1 MSDIFKSSVPI
12 IESVYDSLTPS
23 EKDIADFFISNSDEA
38 LDFSSKNI
46 SNLVHVSEAS
56 LTRFAKKC
64 GFSGYREFIYDYQ
77 SKQIPEN
84 IQYQSKQIKRVL
96 QDYNKILDKTY
107 SLIDVQ
113 QIERF
118 ATRLTQA
125 KRVYIYG
132 KGSSGLAAIEM
143 KNRFMRMGLPIEAI
157 SDDDVMLVNHVLVD
171 EETVVIGFSIS
182 GKKQVVLRAME
193 QATDK
198 KAYTMMFTTQQ
209 NNIDETIANE
219 IIPVASVKNLNFGN
233 RISPQLPLLLITDII
248 YDYFMEVDN
257 PKLDTIF
264 KQSLKSLDIDEEEQ
278 EGK

>member
-1 MSDIFKSSVPI
+1 MSEIFKSSVPI

-23 EKDIADFFISNSDEA
+23 EKDIADFFISNTNES

-84 IQYQSKQIKRVL
+84 IQYQSKQMKRVL
-96 QDYNKILDKTY
+96 QDYDKILNKTY
-107 SLIDVQ
+107 SLIDVKQ
-113 QIERF
+113 VERF
-118 ATRLTQA
+118 ATRLASA

-132 KGSSGLAAIEM
+132 KGSSGLAATEM

-182 GKKQVVLRAME
+182 GNKQVVLKAME
-193 QATDK
+193 QATAK
-198 KAYTMMFTTQQ
+198 GAYTVMFTTQQ
-209 NNIDETIANE
+209 NNIDEKIANE
-219 IIPVASVKNLNFGN
+219 IIPVASVKNLSFGN
-233 RISPQLPLLLITDII
+233 RISPQLPLLLVTDII

-257 PKLDTIF
+257 PKTDTIF
-264 KQSLKSLDIDEEEQ
+264 RQSLKSLYIQEEQ

>member
-278 EGK
+278 EVK

>member
-1 MSDIFKSSVPI
+1 MSEIFKSSVPI

-23 EKDIADFFISNSDEA
+23 EKDIADFFISNTNES

-84 IQYQSKQIKRVL
+84 IQYQSKQMKRVL
-96 QDYNKILDKTY
+96 QDYDKILNKTY
-107 SLIDVQ
+107 SLIDVKQ
-113 QIERF
+113 VERF
-118 ATRLTQA
+118 ATRLASA

-182 GKKQVVLRAME
+182 GNKQVVLKAME
-193 QATDK
+193 QATAK
-198 KAYTMMFTTQQ
+198 GAYTVMFTTQQ
-209 NNIDETIANE
+209 NNIDEKIANE
-219 IIPVASVKNLNFGN
+219 IIPVASVKNLSFGN
-233 RISPQLPLLLITDII
+233 RISPQLPLLLVTDII

-257 PKLDTIF
+257 PKTDTIF
-264 KQSLKSLDIDEEEQ
+264 RQSLKSLYIQEEQ

>member
-1 MSDIFKSSVPI
+1 MSEIFKSSVPI

-23 EKDIADFFISNSDEA
+23 EKDIADFFISNTNES

-84 IQYQSKQIKRVL
+84 IQYQSKQMKRVL
-96 QDYNKILDKTY
+96 QDYDKILNKTY
-107 SLIDVQ
+107 SLIDVKQ
-113 QIERF
+113 VERF
-118 ATRLTQA
+118 ATRLASA

-132 KGSSGLAAIEM
+132 KGSSGLAATEM

-182 GKKQVVLRAME
+182 GNKQVVLKAME
-193 QATDK
+193 HATAK
-198 KAYTMMFTTQQ
+198 GAYTVMFTTQQ
-209 NNIDETIANE
+209 NNIDEKIANE
-219 IIPVASVKNLNFGN
+219 IIPVASVKNLSFGN
-233 RISPQLPLLLITDII
+233 RISPQLPLLLVTDII

-257 PKLDTIF
+257 PKTDTIF
-264 KQSLKSLDIDEEEQ
+264 RQSLKSLYIQEEQ